1 MMGQQ
6 DRLILHE
13 DVIVP
18 SSTRFTLAL

>member
-1 MMGQQ
+1 MMGQP